1 MMTGK
6 VAALLNPTSVAIL
19 GARENPMGWTARI
32 FANYQRFDF
41 EGPVWPINPNF
52 AEIWGVPCFPK
63 LSELPG
69 VPDHLVVMRAAK
81 FVPQI
86 LREAAA
92 IGSRSATIYAAGF
105 SELGTKR
112 GIELEE
118 ELREAIE
125 ETGLAVCGPNCL
137 GSLSARGRSLSLP
150 DDRIRELIP
159 GPVAMVGQ
167 SGTTTPGL
175 GRTLIDRGIDV
186 GYIVTS
192 GNETGLT
199 TSDYINYFVED
210 KDVKVI
216 FCLIE
221 AVRRPQDFL
230 KACRRARDARKPVIA
245 LKMGLSDK
253 GRAAAMAHTGSMA
266 GSIEA
271 FDAVAGES
279 GVIRVESGDAAADLI
294 EFFIHSDLPQGKG
307 VGVLVYS
314 GGVRGLSLDAAH
326 RNDILLPDFSPQ
338 TAAKFRKILGEK
350 LQVSNPLD
358 APGFM
363 NMPLEAVV
371 SLMEAIQEDPAIGT
385 VLFQEDLPRDEG
397 MNEANIRRTTRVL
410 STMEA
415 FDQKFLQDGGKPI
428 GLISPA
434 SADLTDFSRQAR
446 KKFSNISLMN
456 EPERAFRTLR
466 YVNSYRDQLRNAG
479 LRRLRKTRLP
489 SRLASDSLL
498 VVREQKGAPFPL
510 NEPESKAL
518 LEAYD
523 IPIPKEAM
531 AKNTPEAVKLATS
544 IGFPVVVKGVASAL
558 THKSEAGA
566 VKLSLVNEVE
576 VEQACKMIKKNV
588 KNFDS
593 SIKLEG
599 WLVSKFIPT
608 GLELVF
614 GIQRD
619 PEMESVVMF
628 GLGGVWL
635 EMFKDVTFARPGFGE
650 EKARAMIE
658 QTRVGA
664 LLRGYRGTSP
674 FDRQTVVDTLIS
686 VGRLAADG
694 GDKIESLDIN
704 PFIVLPE
711 GKGGFAVDAL
721 VVLAPRERTV

>member
-1 MMTGK
+1 MTGK

-52 AEIWGVPCFPK
+52 SEIWGVPCFSK
-63 LSELPG
+63 LSDLPG

-81 FVPQI
+81 YVPQI

-105 SELGTKR
+105 SELGTKK
-112 GIELEE
+112 GFELEE
-118 ELREAIE
+118 GLREAIE

-175 GRTLIDRGIDV
+175 GRTLIDRGINV

-210 KDVKVI
+210 QDVKVI

-221 AVRRPQDFL
+221 AVKRPQEFL
-230 KACRRARDARKPVIA
+230 EACRRARDAGKPVIA
-245 LKMGLSDK
+245 LKMGLSEK
-253 GRAAAMAHTGSMA
+253 GRAAAMAHTGSMV

-294 EFFIHSDLPQGKG
+294 DFFIHSDLPQGKG

-326 RNDILLPDFSPQ
+326 RNNILLPDFGPQ
-338 TAAKFRKILGEK
+338 TVAKFRKILGEK
-350 LQVSNPLD
+350 LRVSNPLD

-385 VLFQEDLPRDEG
+385 VLFQEDLPPNEG
-397 MNEANIRRTTRVL
+397 VNDANIRRTNRVL

-415 FDQKFLQDGGKPI
+415 FDQNFLLDGGKPI

-434 SADLTDFSRQAR
+434 SADLTEFSRQAR
-446 KKFSNISLMN
+446 KKFSGISLMN

-466 YVNSYRDQLRNAG
+466 YVHSYQDQIRDAG
-479 LRRLRKTRLP
+479 LRRSNKTRLP
-489 SRLASDSLL
+489 SRPALDSLL
-498 VVREQKGAPFPL
+498 VVREQKGGPFAL

-531 AKNTPEAVKLATS
+531 ARNSRDAVKLANS

-566 VKLSLVNEVE
+566 VKLSLVNEAE
-576 VEQACKMIKKNV
+576 VAQACKLIEKNV
-588 KNFDS
+588 KDFDP

-599 WLVSKFIPT
+599 WLVSKSIPA

-658 QTRVGA
+658 ETRVGT
-664 LLRGYRGTSP
+664 LLRGYRGTGP
-674 FDRQTVVDTLIS
+674 FDRQTVVDTLVS

-694 GDKIESLDIN
+694 GDTIESLDIN
-704 PFIVLPE
+704 PFIALPE

-721 VVLAPRERTV
+721 VVLAPTRERIV